1 MTENQYPEKAMFSI
15 RAAVENDVSLILQFI
30 IELSEYEKLRHEVV
44 ATEEKLHESL
54 FEKKMAE
61 VLIAEFG
68 NEPVGFAL
76 FFHNYSTFLGQPG
89 IYLEDLYIKPEMRSK
104 GFGKLL
110 FRHVAKLAAE
120 RNCGRFEWAC
130 LNWNEPAIEFYTKQ
144 GAIPQNYWTVYRLTS
159 EKLKDF

>member
-76 FFHNYSTFLGQPG
+76 FFNNYSTFLGQPG
-89 IYLEDLYIKPEMRSK
+89 IYLEDLYIKPEMRGK

-144 GAIPQNYWTVYRLTS
+144 GAVPQNDWTVYRLTS

>member
-89 IYLEDLYIKPEMRSK
+89 IYLEDLYIKPEMRGK

-144 GAIPQNYWTVYRLTS
+144 GAVPQNDWTVYRLTS

>member
-1 MTENQYPEKAMFSI
+1 MTEKQYPEKAMFSI

-44 ATEEKLHESL
+44 ATEDKLHESL

-89 IYLEDLYIKPEMRSK
+89 IYLEDLYIKPEMRGK

-144 GAIPQNYWTVYRLTS
+144 GAVPQNDWTVYRLTS